1 MNIPQPR
8 FLLKEPNSKSKT
20 LIYVHIRFSKERV
33 VYSTGEKVLSIQWDS
48 KRQRAINSKKF
59 PENTE
64 LNLWLD
70 KLDTTIKSIFRNFNI
85 DNITPTTQ
93 LVREKLN
100 EKLNN
105 KPSRR
110 KNLFEFIESYILESE
125 KIKNINTVK
134 TYRTTFRHLKEFSKH
149 YQLKLDYGSITLEFY
164 NKFVDYLMH
173 DKQLSLNSIGKHI
186 QILKTLL
193 NEATDRGLNDR
204 LDFRSRKFKRPY
216 EEVEGIYLKES
227 DLKKLHDLD
236 LSHKPNLERVRD
248 LFLIGC
254 HTGLRYS
261 DFSQILPSNITSN
274 KNGKFLTVRTLKTD
288 EKVVI
293 PLNPKVQRILAKYN
307 NSIPRSLTNQNMNK
321 NIKEVC
327 KLAEIDEQ
335 ILITRTKGGIK
346 TRNTFPKYELVTTH
360 TARRTFASNA
370 FLGGVPAISIMAIT
384 GHKTDKEFMKYI
396 KIGKEENALILQ
408 NHSFFNGK

>member
-8 FLLKEPNSKSKT
+8 FLLKEPKSKSDT

-33 VYSTGEKVLSIQWDS
+33 VYSSGEKILPTQWDTN
-48 KRQRAINSKKF
+48 KQRAINSKRY
-59 PENTE
+59 PEHTE

-85 DNITPTTQ
+85 DGITPTTQ

-105 KPSRR
+105 KPSRK
-110 KNLFEFIESYILESE
+110 KNLFEFIETYIQESE
-125 KIKNINTVK
+125 KVKNINTTK
-134 TYRTTFRHLKEFSKH
+134 TYKTTFHHLQAFSKH
-149 YQLKLDYGSITLEFY
+149 HQQKLNYGSITLEFY
-164 NKFVDYLMH
+164 NKFLDYLTNE
-173 DKQLSLNSIGKHI
+173 KQLSHNTIGKHI

-193 NEATDRGLNDR
+193 NEATDRGLNEK

-216 EEVEGIYLKES
+216 EEVEGIYLKKSE
-227 DLKKLHDLD
+227 LEKLHNLD
-236 LSHKPNLERVRD
+236 LVHKPNLERVRD

-274 KNGKFLTVRTLKTD
+274 KAGKFLTVRTLKTD

-293 PLNPKVQRILAKYN
+293 PLNPKVQKILAQYDN
-307 NSIPRSLTNQNMNK
+307 HIPKPLSNQKMNFY
-321 NIKEVC
+321 IKKVC
-327 KLAEIDEQ
+327 KQAEINEP

-346 TRNTFPKYELVTTH
+346 TRNTHSKFELVTTH

-370 FLGGVPAISIMAIT
+370 FLGGVPTIAIMAIT

>member
-8 FLLKEPNSKSKT
+8 FLLKKPKSKSVT
-20 LIYVHIRFSKERV
+20 QIYMHVRFARERV
-33 VYSTGEKVLSIQWDS
+33 VYSTGEKILPAKWDTS
-48 KRQRAINSKKF
+48 KQRAINSKRY

-70 KLDTTIKSIFRNFNI
+70 KLDNTIKSIFRNFNL

-93 LVREKLN
+93 LVRDKLDEN
-100 EKLNN
+100 LNN
-105 KPSRR
+105 KPSRK
-110 KNLFEFIESYILESE
+110 KNLFEFIELYVQESE
-125 KIKNINTVK
+125 KVKNINTTK
-134 TYRTTFRHLKEFSKH
+134 TYKTTFHHLKTFSKLN
-149 YQLKLDYGSITLEFY
+149 QQKLDFSSITLEFY
-164 NKFVDYLMH
+164 NKFVDYLMNE
-173 DKQLSLNSIGKHI
+173 KQLSNNTIGKHI

-193 NEATDRGLNDR
+193 NEATDRGLNDK

-216 EEVEGIYLKES
+216 EEVEGIYLKQAEME
-227 DLKKLHDLD
+227 KLQKLD
-236 LSHKPNLERVRD
+236 LSDKPNLERVRD

-261 DFSQILPSNITSN
+261 DFSQILPANITSN
-274 KNGKFLTVRTLKTD
+274 KAGKFITVRTLKTD

-293 PLNPKVQRILAKYN
+293 PLNPKVQKILAQYDDH
-307 NSIPRSLTNQNMNK
+307 IPKALSNQKMNFFV
-321 NIKEVC
+321 KEVC
-327 KLAEIDEQ
+327 KLAEINEP

-346 TRNTFPKYELVTTH
+346 TRNTYPKYELVTTH

-370 FLGGVPAISIMAIT
+370 FLGGVPTISIMAIT

-396 KIGKEENALILQ
+396 KVGKEENACMLQ